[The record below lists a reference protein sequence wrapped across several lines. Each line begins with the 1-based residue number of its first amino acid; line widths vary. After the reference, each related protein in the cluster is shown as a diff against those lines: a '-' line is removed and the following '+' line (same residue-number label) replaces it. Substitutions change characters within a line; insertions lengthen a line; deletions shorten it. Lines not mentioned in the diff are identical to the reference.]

1 MVWTL
6 INQCTNFQFFNIQI
20 PENFFSKMLKAW
32 IFDNFLHIRWKIKVN
47 FILTSFV
54 FEKAEENVYKY
65 QNSLGDV
72 LDMKNLHF
80 FGIKNQKTLIN
91 FNDSL
96 TVWKLLFVL
105 VSCPYFLKPIMILAM
120 EVMMQPTFL
129 IFSWQKQMAI
139 TQLLYQKNKV

>member
-1 MVWTL
+1 M
-6 INQCTNFQFFNIQI
+6 
-20 PENFFSKMLKAW
+20 
-32 IFDNFLHIRWKIKVN
+32 
-47 FILTSFV
+47 